1 MKSDDIVFA
10 EIRATLNLDDGQRKR
25 AGVFDPMRGARG
37 NEGRFLEMDIG
48 DLFPDGHPGHA
59 GHDNP
64 VFTPM
69 MVKLEAQATARIHV
83 DLLDL
88 VPLSLP
94 EHRPSSPRAYL
105 GDACAPQLR
114 SMS

>member
-1 MKSDDIVFA
+1 MKPDDIVFT
-10 EIRATLNLDDGQRKR
+10 EIGATLNLDDGQRKR
-25 AGVFDPMRGARG
+25 AGVLYPMGRARG
-37 NEGRFLEMDIG
+37 DEGRFLGMDIS
-48 DLFPDGHPGHA
+48 DLFPDSHPCDA

-64 VFTPM
+64 VLTPM
-69 MVKLEAQATARIHV
+69 MVKLKAQATARIHV

-105 GDACAPQLR
+105 GDTGKH
-114 SMS
+114 